1 MGQLVTCP
9 AAGGGSTYD
18 VSPPAATT
26 ESTAA
31 GVGLAGKTFGAFGG
45 ADAGSIDGYTA
56 RTVNA
61 SGATSWSGSGLGAY
75 TPSGGADGDAGVLAL
90 DATIGGVVVAT
101 ALHDYTRAAAAGGA
115 TRLYDV
121 DFTANI
127 TDLTLTV
134 GGGDTT
140 LYESD
145 GTTPKATVGAWNR
158 VTTPSTS
165 TAAITAANGGGKVQ
179 NAGTNTSTDL
189 YTRITAASIGADF
202 TDPSKVYM
210 VSIRVSGQSLVGAD
224 ATFGM
229 WISPAADFSTT
240 NGSWG
245 GQQYRNSGTSYRL
258 RGIRYLAG
266 GFGVGA
272 SLDDDTSARDT
283 VVVTCILYRGRL
295 ADVYITEGATIPSGF
310 PSTGAALFLSRGGA
324 DAVAIDATMALYG
337 ADLYLTGEVY
347 TNSGSTSEGVIER
360 ITVDEWSL

>member
-1 MGQLVTCP
+1 MGQIVTCAP
-9 AAGGGSTYD
+9 ASATTYD
-18 VSPPAATT
+18 VTPPTATT
-26 ESTAA
+26 DAKAA
-31 GVGLAGKTFGAFGG
+31 GAGLDAQTFGAFGG
-45 ADAGSIDGYTA
+45 TDAGLIDGYTA

-101 ALHDYTRAAAAGGA
+101 ALHDYARAAAAGGA

-121 DFTANI
+121 DFTTDI

-140 LYESD
+140 LYEAD
-145 GTTPKATVGAWNR
+145 GTTAKATVGAWAR
-158 VTTPSTS
+158 VGSPSVS

-179 NAGTNTSTDL
+179 NAGINTSTDL

-224 ATFGM
+224 ATCGM
-229 WISPAADFSTT
+229 WVSPAQDFSTN

-245 GQQYRNSGTSYRL
+245 GQQYRVSGTSYRL

-266 GFGVGA
+266 GFGVGS

-295 ADVYITEGATIPSGF
+295 ADVYITEGSTIPAGF
-310 PSTGAALFLSRGGA
+310 PTTGASLFLSRGGA
-324 DAVAIDATMALYG
+324 DAVAIDATMALFG
-337 ADLYLTGEVY
+337 ADLYVSAELY
-347 TNSGSTSEGVIER
+347 TNSGSTSEGVVER